1 MWKKFMTGLLM
12 ALAVL
17 TLTACG
23 NSTGT
28 ASQAPADGFP
38 GAGRRRQSSCQ
49 PGQGPGRLF
58 LGFWKYETRR

>member
-28 ASQAPADGFP
+28 ASQAPADG
-38 GAGRRRQSSCQ
+38 AKAAAS
-49 PGQGPGRLF
+49 
-58 LGFWKYETRR
+58 

>member
-23 NSTGT
+23 NSMGT
-28 ASQAPADGFP
+28 AS
-38 GAGRRRQSSCQ
+38 
-49 PGQGPGRLF
+49 
-58 LGFWKYETRR
+58 